1 MWICLAGEKHPFPCP
16 LGSNR
21 LYVVGGTSCLH
32 ARMQM
37 VMITCSAMTQSALYT
52 VCTGGEHRTS
62 ILRSEERWET
72 VYRQSGPLSRGR
84 RGGGR
89 QCTETMDF
97 YLKVKGKMDTQY
109 RDTQDVYLRVRGEVG
124 KCKVTQEI
132 YQQVRGEVGDRVQSL
147 RTSIC
152 R

>member
-1 MWICLAGEKHPFPCP
+1 MSTCEDADGDDNMFGNDTVSSVYCVHWGRTQDFHPQVRGE
-16 LGSNR
+16 
-21 LYVVGGTSCLH
+21 VGDGV
-32 ARMQM
+32 Q
-37 VMITCSAMTQSALYT
+37 T
-52 VCTGGEHRTS
+52 VRTS
-62 ILRSEERWET
+62 IQRSEGRWA
-72 VYRQSGPLSRGR
+72 
-84 RGGGR
+84 

-147 RTSIC
+147 RTSI
-152 R
+152 